1 MFAAQSVLIHLASL
15 ELLFFISIFVMTVSF
30 FFLLPNFV
38 SYSSFTLCLLC
49 QKEEE
54 ETEPVEIEPDED
66 SQWEPEEA
74 AVTKPA
80 TYRINTWDR
89 TVLGR

>member
-1 MFAAQSVLIHLASL
+1 MSV
-15 ELLFFISIFVMTVSF
+15 V
-30 FFLLPNFV
+30 
-38 SYSSFTLCLLC
+38 C